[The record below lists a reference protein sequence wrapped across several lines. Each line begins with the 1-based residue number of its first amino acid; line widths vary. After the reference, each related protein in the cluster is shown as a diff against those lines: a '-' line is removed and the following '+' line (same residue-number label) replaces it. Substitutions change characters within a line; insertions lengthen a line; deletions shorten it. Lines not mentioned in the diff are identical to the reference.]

1 MAPIDL
7 EHVHFRYP
15 DGFEALRG
23 VDLHIG
29 AGEKVALVGPNGAGK
44 STLMLQLN
52 GTLRPA
58 HGSVRVAGLAVA
70 KDTIRRVRAE
80 VGLVFQDPDDQLFS
94 PTVFDDVAFGPL
106 HMGLPADEVH
116 RRVERALAAVGM
128 AAFAHRVP
136 HRMSLGQRKRVALA
150 TVLSMDPSILVFDE
164 PSAGLDP
171 RGRRELIR
179 LLRSLDQ
186 TMLVST
192 HDMRLVA
199 EVFPR
204 TVVMD
209 DGLVVAD
216 GPTGDD
222 PGRRGAPRGARA
234 RGPVGRRPSRRSAD
248 PVDRRHL
255 ERRQAVR
262 PAEQPR
268 DERRNPP
275 AQEVEPAADADARDG
290 EQRSAGRRPRRSAAS
305 PRPAGPRRTRASRAR
320 GTCRRAPG
328 RNGAGTRARAPWG
341 RDGAPSGRA
350 ARRARAGTGGCRTRP
365 RRAG

>member
-1 MAPIDL
+1 VTVPEIEHD
-7 EHVHFRYP
+7 HVHLHAHEGTPPHAHPHLHVPGEPPADDADAADQPGRVDLGHVHYRYP

-29 AGEKVALVGPNGAGK
+29 SGEKVALVGPNGAGK

-58 HGSVRVAGLAVA
+58 HGSVRVAGLPVT
-70 KDTIRRVRAE
+70 KETIRRVRAE

-106 HMGLPADEVH
+106 HMGLSADEVH

-150 TVLSMDPSILVFDE
+150 TVLSMNPSILVFDE

-171 RGRRELIR
+171 RGRRELIT
-179 LLRSLDQ
+179 LLRGLDQ
-186 TMLVST
+186 TLLVST

-204 TVVMD
+204 TVVV
-209 DGLVVAD
+209 DGGQIVAD
-216 GPTGDD
+216 GPTD
-222 PGRRGAPRGARA
+222 RIL
-234 RGPVGRRPSRRSAD
+234 AD
-248 PVDRRHL
+248 AELL
-255 ERRQAVR
+255 ERHGL
-262 PAEQPR
+262 E
-268 DERRNPP
+268 
-275 AQEVEPAADADARDG
+275 
-290 EQRSAGRRPRRSAAS
+290 
-305 PRPAGPRRTRASRAR
+305 
-320 GTCRRAPG
+320 AP
-328 RNGAGTRARAPWG
+328 
-341 RDGAPSGRA
+341 
-350 ARRARAGTGGCRTRP
+350 
-365 RRAG
+365 

>member
-1 MAPIDL
+1 MTTADPGGVPELEHDHVHVHVHEGAPPHAHPHLHPPDEPQPAGTELADERGRVDL

-29 AGEKVALVGPNGAGK
+29 GGEKVALVGPNGAGK

-58 HGSVRVAGLAVA
+58 HGSVRVAGLPVTRE
-70 KDTIRRVRAE
+70 TIRRVRAE

-106 HMGLPADEVH
+106 HMGMSADEVH

-150 TVLSMDPSILVFDE
+150 TVLSMSPSILVFDE

-171 RGRRELIR
+171 RGRRELIT
-179 LLRSLDQ
+179 LLRGLDQ

-204 TVVMD
+204 TVVVD
-209 DGLVVAD
+209 DGQVVAD
-216 GPTGDD
+216 GATD
-222 PGRRGAPRGARA
+222 RIL
-234 RGPVGRRPSRRSAD
+234 AD
-248 PVDRRHL
+248 SELL
-255 ERRQAVR
+255 ERHGL
-262 PAEQPR
+262 E
-268 DERRNPP
+268 
-275 AQEVEPAADADARDG
+275 
-290 EQRSAGRRPRRSAAS
+290 
-305 PRPAGPRRTRASRAR
+305 
-320 GTCRRAPG
+320 AP
-328 RNGAGTRARAPWG
+328 
-341 RDGAPSGRA
+341 
-350 ARRARAGTGGCRTRP
+350 
-365 RRAG
+365 

>member
-1 MAPIDL
+1 VTTEPPVHEHVHVHEGAGLHAHPHAHSHEATLPDPAGDGSDAAGL
-7 EHVHFRYP
+7 RGTVELAHVHFRYP

-23 VDLHIG
+23 VDLRIG

-52 GTLRPA
+52 GTLRPE
-58 HGSVRVAGLAVA
+58 HGSVRVAGLAVG
-70 KDTIRRVRAE
+70 KETIRRVRSE

-116 RRVERALAAVGM
+116 RRVERALGAVGM
-128 AAFAHRVP
+128 GAFAHRVP

-171 RGRRELIR
+171 RGRRELIA
-179 LLRSLDQ
+179 LLRGLRQ

-209 DGLVVAD
+209 EGVVAAD
-216 GPTGDD
+216 GPT
-222 PGRRGAPRGARA
+222 
-234 RGPVGRRPSRRSAD
+234 
-248 PVDRRHL
+248 
-255 ERRQAVR
+255 
-262 PAEQPR
+262 
-268 DERRNPP
+268 
-275 AQEVEPAADADARDG
+275 
-290 EQRSAGRRPRRSAAS
+290 AGILA
-305 PRPAGPRRTRASRAR
+305 
-320 GTCRRAPG
+320 
-328 RNGAGTRARAPWG
+328 
-341 RDGAPSGRA
+341 DGALLEAHGLEAP
-350 ARRARAGTGGCRTRP
+350 
-365 RRAG
+365 